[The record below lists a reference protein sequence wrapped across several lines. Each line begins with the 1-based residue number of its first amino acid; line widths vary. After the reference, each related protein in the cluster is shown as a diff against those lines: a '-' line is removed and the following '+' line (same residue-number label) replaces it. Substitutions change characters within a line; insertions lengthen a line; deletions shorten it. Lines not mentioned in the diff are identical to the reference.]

1 MKIKKLNDTIEYVK
15 FLKIKITEVEK
26 NQMNLPNFL
35 TLIRFLLVPVMTIF
49 LVKQNFT
56 IAITSYILA
65 GITDVLDGYIA
76 RKYNLITKL
85 GKILDPM
92 ADKLLQ
98 FSALVGLWIIE
109 VIPFWITLI
118 FFLKEIF
125 MGLGA
130 IKLLKNKDVV
140 VPSKWFGKLSTIFF
154 FIAIIFSMLSV
165 NLVILKPY
173 VLPMFILAL
182 LSLFFAFTMYLIN
195 FIKVTKKSNN

>member
-1 MKIKKLNDTIEYVK
+1 MK
-15 FLKIKITEVEK
+15 FLKIITIEMEK

-49 LVKQNFT
+49 LIKENFNA
-56 IAITSYILA
+56 AIITYILA
-65 GITDVLDGYIA
+65 SITDVLDGYIA

-98 FSALVGLWIIE
+98 FSALVGLWVMNI
-109 VIPFWITLI
+109 IPFWITLI
-118 FFLKEIF
+118 FFLKEVF

-130 IKLLKNKDVV
+130 LKLLKNKDVV
-140 VPSKWFGKLSTIFF
+140 VPSKWFGKLSTVFF
-154 FIAIIFSMLSV
+154 FIAIIFSMLSATFT
-165 NLVILKPY
+165 ILTPY

-182 LSLFFAFTMYLIN
+182 ISLFFAFTMYLVN
-195 FIKVTKKSNN
+195 FIKVTKKDK

>member
-1 MKIKKLNDTIEYVK
+1 MRSLKINTIEM
-15 FLKIKITEVEK
+15 EK

-49 LVKQNFT
+49 LIKENFT
-56 IAITSYILA
+56 AAIITYILA
-65 GITDVLDGYIA
+65 SITDILDGYIA

-98 FSALVGLWIIE
+98 FSALVGLWVMNI
-109 VIPFWITLI
+109 IPFWITLI
-118 FFLKEIF
+118 FFLKEVF

-130 IKLLKNKDVV
+130 LKLLKNKDVV
-140 VPSKWFGKLSTIFF
+140 VPSKWFGKLSTVFF
-154 FIAIIFSMLSV
+154 FIAIIFSMLSATFT
-165 NLVILKPY
+165 NLTPY

-182 LSLFFAFTMYLIN
+182 ISLFFAFTMYLVN
-195 FIKVTKKSNN
+195 FIKVTKKDK